1 MKDQPIIMDRT
12 LDASPERIWK
22 AITDREQMKQW
33 YFDIAEFKPEV
44 GFEFQFT
51 GGTDDKKYLHICK
64 ITGVVVGKR
73 LSYSWRYDGLQGIS
87 HVTFEL
93 VKEVSQTRVTLTH
106 TGIESF
112 PPDDPNMA
120 RGSFVAGW
128 THIIGTSLKGY
139 VEGKPLL
146 L

>member
-1 MKDQPIIMDRT
+1 
-12 LDASPERIWK
+12 
-22 AITDREQMKQW
+22 
-33 YFDIAEFKPEV
+33 
-44 GFEFQFT
+44 
-51 GGTDDKKYLHICK
+51 
-64 ITGVVVGKR
+64 VVVGKR

-93 VKEVSQTRVTLTH
+93 VKEGSQTRVTLTH